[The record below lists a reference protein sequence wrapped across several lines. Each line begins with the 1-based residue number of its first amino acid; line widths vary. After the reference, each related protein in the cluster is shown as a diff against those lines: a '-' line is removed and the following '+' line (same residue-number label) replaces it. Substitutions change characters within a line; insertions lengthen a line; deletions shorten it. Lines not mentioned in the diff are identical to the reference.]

1 MIVKNWNVNQYCKT
15 ADINSYNELIS
26 EILPEEE
33 RVINRRITLRRS
45 EDKLVR
51 SEKMFQAVVESAL
64 NGIVMIDQAG
74 IITLWNNAAEKIFGY
89 SEKEAIGKPVC
100 DIIVPEKYRQSVNI
114 FFQKFAKSGKG
125 KFIGKTIERDAVHKD
140 GILFP
145 VELSISAIMLENK
158 RYVLAI
164 IHDITKRIAF
174 QNTIKDSEERFRL
187 LNENLYVG
195 VYIIQDD
202 LFRYV
207 NSAFGKLFGYDVSDI
222 IDKLGPSD
230 FIISE
235 DRALL
240 KKNMLDRFSGRIK
253 TRNDFFRYLHKDGRL
268 IEFETWESAT
278 HYKGRPAIIGTV
290 VDITERRKKERNLYK
305 KRIRAERSIVQFKKL
320 AYSDGLTSI
329 YNRRMFD
336 GMIGTEF
343 NRAKRNGTSL
353 AFVMIDIDLFKGYN
367 DSYGHLAGDRC
378 LRKIA
383 VTLKDSLFR
392 AGDFVARYGGE
403 EFAVILPDAKLN
415 GALMIAKRMKANV
428 EALHI
433 PYSGSPISKWATI
446 SLGAAS
452 IVPHQGLRSKDLIKM
467 ADIALYKAK
476 NNGRNRV
483 ELFQES
489 AER

>member
-1 MIVKNWNVNQYCKT
+1 
-15 ADINSYNELIS
+15 
-26 EILPEEE
+26 
-33 RVINRRITLRRS
+33 
-45 EDKLVR
+45 
-51 SEKMFQAVVESAL
+51 
-64 NGIVMIDQAG
+64 
-74 IITLWNNAAEKIFGY
+74 
-89 SEKEAIGKPVC
+89 
-100 DIIVPEKYRQSVNI
+100 
-114 FFQKFAKSGKG
+114 
-125 KFIGKTIERDAVHKD
+125 
-140 GILFP
+140 
-145 VELSISAIMLENK
+145 
-158 RYVLAI
+158 
-164 IHDITKRIAF
+164 
-174 QNTIKDSEERFRL
+174 
-187 LNENLYVG
+187 
-195 VYIIQDD
+195 
-202 LFRYV
+202 
-207 NSAFGKLFGYDVSDI
+207 
-222 IDKLGPSD
+222 
-230 FIISE
+230 
-235 DRALL
+235 
-240 KKNMLDRFSGRIK
+240 
-253 TRNDFFRYLHKDGRL
+253 
-268 IEFETWESAT
+268 
-278 HYKGRPAIIGTV
+278 
-290 VDITERRKKERNLYK
+290 
-305 KRIRAERSIVQFKKL
+305 VQFKKL

-415 GALMIAKRMKANV
+415 GALMIAKRMKTNV

>member
-1 MIVKNWNVNQYCKT
+1 MIVKNWNVNQYGKT
-15 ADINSYNELIS
+15 ADINSYNGLIS
-26 EILPEEE
+26 EILSKKE

-64 NGIVMIDQAG
+64 NGIVMIDQTG

-100 DIIVPEKYRQSVNI
+100 DIIVPEKYRQSVNV

-125 KFIGKTIERDAVHKD
+125 KFIGKTIESDAVHKD
-140 GILFP
+140 GILFLL
-145 VELSISAIMLENK
+145 ELSISAIMLENK

-164 IHDITKRIAF
+164 IHDITKCRAF

-187 LNENLYVG
+187 LNKNLCVG
-195 VYIIQDD
+195 VYIMQDD

-207 NSAFGKLFGYDVSDI
+207 NSMFGKLFGYDVSDI

-230 FIISE
+230 FVISE

-240 KKNMLDRFSGRIK
+240 KKNISDSLSGRTK
-253 TRNDFFRYLHKDGRL
+253 TTNYSLRYLHKDGRL
-268 IEFETWESAT
+268 IEFETWESVT

-290 VDITERRKKERNLYK
+290 VDITERRKKELNLYK
-305 KRIRAERSIVQFKKL
+305 KRIRAEKSVLQLKKL
-320 AYSDGLTSI
+320 AYSDGLTNI

-336 GMIGTEF
+336 GMIGSEF

-383 VTLKDSLFR
+383 AALKDSLFR

-415 GALMIAKRMKANV
+415 GALMIAKRMKTNV

-433 PYSGSPISKWATI
+433 PYSDSPISKWVTI

-452 IVPHQGLRSKDLIKM
+452 IVPHQGLRYKDLIKM

-483 ELFQES
+483 ELFKES
-489 AER
+489 AEC